1 MSDIELVVLDM
12 AGTTVADD
20 GLVVEAFT
28 AAVGAVGVDK
38 GGAEFE
44 RMLAYVKET
53 MGQSK
58 IVVFR
63 ALLDG
68 DEERAQIANAAFE
81 ARYGQLIQSG
91 HCAPIDGAERT
102 IRALRA
108 DGVKVAFTTG
118 FGRETQ
124 DAILTALG
132 WEHLA
137 NVALTP
143 EDAGRGRP
151 FPDLVL
157 AAVLRTQAS
166 DVRKV
171 AVVGDTPSDI
181 LTGLRAG
188 ASVVAGVLTGAGGR
202 RELEAAGATH
212 VLDSIADLPGVLAGR

>member
-1 MSDIELVVLDM
+1 
-12 AGTTVADD
+12 
-20 GLVVEAFT
+20 
-28 AAVGAVGVDK
+28 
-38 GGAEFE
+38 
-44 RMLAYVKET
+44 MLAYVTET

-63 ALLDG
+63 ALFDG
-68 DEERAQIANAAFE
+68 DEERAQFANSAFE
-81 ARYGQLIQSG
+81 TRYGQLIHSG
-91 HCAPIDGAERT
+91 RCTPIDGAEET

-108 DGVKVAFTTG
+108 EGRKVAFTTG

-137 NVALTP
+137 DVALTP
-143 EDAGRGRP
+143 QDAGRGRP

-157 AAVLRTQAS
+157 AAVLRTQAG

-171 AVVGDTPSDI
+171 AVVGDTPSDV

-188 ASVVAGVLTGAGGR
+188 ASIVAGVLTGSGAKH
-202 RELEAAGATH
+202 ELETAGATH
-212 VLDSIADLPGVLAGR
+212 VLNSVADLPGILR